1 VNIGLRVL
9 TCVRLRL
16 RPSIET
22 AIREADIVVDGIC
35 PECGRVLTEEEIRRG
50 WTNDPYDFTTRC
62 VDCGHR
68 FHAGLIVSGN
78 PDVLSI
84 GHFGYLCPLQV
95 FTGLKDLLA
104 ATGRSNLGLKF
115 LMNQRPDLFW
125 NLRRHYGS
133 YRRGQATF
141 RTWLDT

>member
-35 PECGRVLTEEEIRRG
+35 PECGRAHTDEEIRRG
-50 WTNDPYDFTTRC
+50 WTYDPYDFTTRC
-62 VDCGHR
+62 VDCGHH
-68 FHAGLIVSGN
+68 FHAGLIFSGD
-78 PDVLSI
+78 PDVLSV
-84 GHFGYLCPLQV
+84 GRVGYLCPLQV

-104 ATGRSNLGLKF
+104 ATGRSSLGLKF
-115 LMNQRPDLFW
+115 LMSQRPDLLW
-125 NLRRHYGS
+125 NLRKHYGS
-133 YRRGQATF
+133 YRQGRIKF
-141 RTWLDT
+141 RNWLST